1 MRDSDIFTIIYKV
14 SGPGDVG
21 CSDNLKTVRFGPA
34 QFYNRI
40 FVSGEGP
47 TAQAA
52 KHNAAGKALKMLKEM
67 PIPDGKSKLDPTSQP
82 FTPGIEYDDLKS
94 PISLGTVLI
103 SCGMKYNG

>member
-1 MRDSDIFTIIYKV
+1 MVPVVIGTIESVSFLSTLKV
-14 SGPGDVG
+14 PKVHPP
-21 CSDNLKTVRFGPA
+21 NNKLLA
-34 QFYNRI
+34 
-40 FVSGEGP
+40 GEGP

-94 PISLGTVLI
+94 PISLGTL
-103 SCGMKYNG
+103 KYLAV